1 MLDWFH
7 TRWELVLSAT
17 SFRWVSRPAWGKG
30 QAQCV
35 AQLHFDTPLQGAD
48 RLAALASFLASPP
61 VRYRPVR
68 VCLDDSWLYA
78 TQLAPLQ
85 NAERWEDVK
94 AYTAM
99 RLQEVFE
106 LTQALQVV
114 MAPVQEGPYW
124 ACAVAQSDLQAL
136 REMLS
141 AQRLALASCVPQ
153 WSLVW
158 NQLAPQVPE
167 DEAVLLVHSQGSHL
181 VLSQKGQVFAVRHWP
196 VALNHVPPDQCEALL
211 LQEFRRQG
219 LPLPE
224 RMGWLGAG
232 GLPAVRGVSWHRL
245 GEAADVLTL
254 WKVQP

>member
-17 SFRWVSRPAWGKG
+17 EFRWVSRPAWGKG
-30 QAQCV
+30 SAQCV
-35 AQLHFDTPLQGAD
+35 AQLTFDSPLHGAD

-78 TQLAPLQ
+78 TQLTPLQ
-85 NAERWEDVK
+85 NAERWDDVQ
-94 AYTAM
+94 AYAAM

-106 LTQALQVV
+106 LTQPLQVV
-114 MAPVQEGPYW
+114 MAPVQEALYW
-124 ACAVAQSDLQAL
+124 ACALPQSDFEAM
-136 REMLS
+136 RELLS

-153 WSLVW
+153 WTLLW
-158 NQLAPQVPE
+158 NQVAPQVPE
-167 DEAVLLVHSQGSHL
+167 DEAVLLVHSKGSHL
-181 VLSQKGQVFAVRHWP
+181 VLSQNGQVFSVRHWP
-196 VALNHVPPDQCEALL
+196 VALNHVPPDLCEEFL

-219 LPLPE
+219 LPMPE

-232 GLPAVRGVSWHRL
+232 EVPAVRGVNWHRL
-245 GEAADVLTL
+245 GEAVDLLAL